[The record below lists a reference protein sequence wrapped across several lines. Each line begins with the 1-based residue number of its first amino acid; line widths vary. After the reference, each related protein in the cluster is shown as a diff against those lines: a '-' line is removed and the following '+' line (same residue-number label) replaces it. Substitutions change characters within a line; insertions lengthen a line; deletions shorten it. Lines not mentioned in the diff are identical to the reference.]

1 VVISGKRWSDAP
13 TRFRLRDA
21 IMICV
26 GSDAESLESL
36 RRVFRTM
43 PCRVLMTDQ
52 VQEALRWVESSSVS
66 LVIADQWLKDM
77 SGSRLLKEVMRLSP
91 GTVRFLLA
99 ATPDGRDQLGTDD
112 PAVQGVIG
120 KPWDGTA
127 LRRTALAILKWH
139 EERVHE
145 PEPRPPELERRHVP
159 RAKPGSDD
167 STRPSLA

>member
-26 GSDAESLESL
+26 GNDAESLEAL

-52 VQEALRWVESSSVS
+52 PQEALRWVEASSVS
-66 LVIADQWLKDM
+66 LVMADQWLKDM
-77 SGSRLLKEVMRLSP
+77 SGARLLKEVMALSP
-91 GTVRFLLA
+91 GTARFLLA

-112 PAVQGVIG
+112 TAIHGMIA

-139 EERVHE
+139 EERVRE
-145 PEPRPPELERRHVP
+145 PEPRPPELERRRAP
-159 RAKPGSDD
+159 RHRTGSDD
-167 STRPSLA
+167 VPGPSLA